1 MKRGDR
7 IQAEDHVL
15 GARERGCKHL
25 QNSQDLAEMRR
36 WSLKLLLA
44 QDAASKDDPVL
55 YTCRG
60 DALQKPPQPHGPQAL
75 AHCLEPTFDG
85 GRAPPGNREM
95 EAVGTG
101 AGQTHREHSGGVQ
114 TI

>member
-7 IQAEDHVL
+7 IQAEGHVL

-25 QNSQDLAEMRR
+25 QKSGSGRDEAVFSEAGTDPGR
-36 WSLKLLLA
+36 SFKG
-44 QDAASKDDPVL
+44 DPVL

-60 DALQKPPQPHGPQAL
+60 DALQKPPQSHGPHTL

-85 GRAPPGNREM
+85 GRAHPGNREM
-95 EAVGTG
+95 EAVATG
-101 AGQTHREHSGGVQ
+101 AGQIPREHSGGVQ
-114 TI
+114 MI

>member
-44 QDAASKDDPVL
+44 QDAASKEIL
-55 YTCRG
+55 YSIPAEEMLSRNLHSLTGHR
-60 DALQKPPQPHGPQAL
+60 HW
-75 AHCLEPTFDG
+75 PTAWSP
-85 GRAPPGNREM
+85 RLT
-95 EAVGTG
+95 EA
-101 AGQTHREHSGGVQ
+101 EHTQ
-114 TI
+114 EIERWRL